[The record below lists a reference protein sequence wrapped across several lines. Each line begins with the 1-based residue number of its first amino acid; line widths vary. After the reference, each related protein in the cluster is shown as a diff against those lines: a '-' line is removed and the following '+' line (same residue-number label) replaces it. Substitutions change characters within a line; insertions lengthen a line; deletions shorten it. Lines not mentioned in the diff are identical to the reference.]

1 MEAVLHELPT
11 EPAVKQITIDFERA
25 LWSVMKSILPD
36 VQLMGCVFHWTQALW
51 RKVSL
56 MSQVDFTGID
66 HLGAKR
72 PIVFEMVGQS
82 GKLRFSFCSRYRH

>member
-25 LWSVMKSILPD
+25 LWSVMRALWS
-36 VQLMGCVFHWTQALW
+36 VMGCVFHWTQALW